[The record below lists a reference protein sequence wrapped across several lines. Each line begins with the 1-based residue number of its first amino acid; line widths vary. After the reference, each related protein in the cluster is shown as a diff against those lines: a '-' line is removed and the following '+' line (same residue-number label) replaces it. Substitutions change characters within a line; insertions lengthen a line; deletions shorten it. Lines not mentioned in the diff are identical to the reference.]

1 MVAQHHRRPH
11 SVRAEEDSLLLRLL
25 SQRCDDLAG
34 NNKDVCVKEAKAA
47 KETALADAKAG
58 KKIHDARTDA
68 ADQKRDADYKV
79 ATEKCDALAGDAKSN
94 CIAQAKANFG
104 KS

>member
-34 NNKDVCVKEAKAA
+34 ERTRTAHRLHAMLRDRNLSAEEGRRAA
-47 KETALADAKAG
+47 
-58 KKIHDARTDA
+58 ARSA
-68 ADQKRDADYKV
+68 ADDRR
-79 ATEKCDALAGDAKSN
+79 
-94 CIAQAKANFG
+94 
-104 KS
+104 